1 MPLVHRHG
9 PRASLAR
16 VVALLWLALFACLPR
31 LAWCQEAQSIPPLSG
46 RVVDS
51 TGLLTADARLR
62 LEQQL
67 ATLEQETGAQVV
79 VLAVATTAPEDIA
92 AYAQRVGEAWK
103 LGRRTVGDGLL
114 IVVASQD
121 RRVRIEVAKALE
133 GAVPDLAAKRI
144 ISESVGP
151 AFKRGEYAQGLSAA
165 IDRIGERVRAE
176 KLGAPGSGDGAAQAV
191 DGDAEAP
198 WLEWLLPALI
208 ALPVLSRML
217 TGIFGR
223 KFGALLAGAGG
234 GTIGWLLT
242 QSIAVAAVAGAAA
255 FLVAL
260 VIGVGGALKRVA
272 RGARQGP
279 VVWGPPG
286 GGWGGGGSSGGD
298 GGGWSGG
305 AGGGFGSGG
314 GGDFGGGGA
323 SGDW

>member
-1 MPLVHRHG
+1 MHLVHRHG
-9 PRASLAR
+9 LGASLAR
-16 VVALLWLALFACLPR
+16 ALALLWLAFFACLPR
-31 LAWCQEAQSIPPLSG
+31 LAWCQEVQAIPPLSG

-51 TGLLTADARLR
+51 AGLLTADAKLR

-103 LGRRTVGDGLL
+103 LGRRTEGDGLL

-176 KLGAPGSGDGAAQAV
+176 KLGTPGSGDSATPAP
-191 DGDAEAP
+191 DDSGDA

-208 ALPVLSRML
+208 ALPVLARVL

-234 GTIGWLLT
+234 GSIGWLLT
-242 QSIAVAAVAGAAA
+242 QSLAVAAVAGAAA
-255 FLVAL
+255 FFVAL

-286 GGWGGGGSSGGD
+286 GWGGGGGGD
-298 GGGWSGG
+298 GGSWSSGG
-305 AGGGFGSGG
+305 GGGFSSGG

>member
-1 MPLVHRHG
+1 MHLVHRHG
-9 PRASLAR
+9 LRASLAR
-16 VVALLWLALFACLPR
+16 AVALLWLALFACLPR
-31 LAWCQEAQSIPPLSG
+31 LAWCQEVQAIPPLSG

-51 TGLLTADARLR
+51 AGLLAADARLR

-176 KLGAPGSGDGAAQAV
+176 KLGAAGSGDIATRAP
-191 DGDAEAP
+191 DDTGDA

-208 ALPVLSRML
+208 ALPVLARVL
-217 TGIFGR
+217 TGVFGR
-223 KFGALLAGAGG
+223 KLGALLAGAGG
-234 GTIGWLLT
+234 GTVGWLLT
-242 QSIAVAAVAGAAA
+242 QSLPIAAA
-255 FLVAL
+255 AGLAAFVVTL
-260 VIGVGGALKRVA
+260 VIGVGGALKRA
-272 RGARQGP
+272 AQGTRHGP

-286 GGWGGGGSSGGD
+286 GWSGG
-298 GGGWSGG
+298 GGGWSSGG
-305 AGGGFGSGG
+305 SDSGGGFTSGG